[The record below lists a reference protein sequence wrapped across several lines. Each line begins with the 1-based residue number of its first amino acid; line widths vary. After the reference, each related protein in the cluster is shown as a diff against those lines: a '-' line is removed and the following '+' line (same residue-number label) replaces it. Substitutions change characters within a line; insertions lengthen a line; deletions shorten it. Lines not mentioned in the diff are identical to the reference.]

1 MLRKFGL
8 TAIGLSLILYLAI
21 GLLLRW
27 GQTRLIFLPDN
38 HLKSTPREYGLNYQ
52 DVWLDL
58 DGAKIHGW
66 WILATEPT
74 APVLL
79 YFHGNGSNN
88 GDLSDLASIFYQLGV
103 SVLLIDYRGYGQSSP
118 IFPNE
123 ARAYE
128 DAEAAWQ
135 YLTQKRQIEPER
147 IFVYGHSLGGAIAIE
162 LATKHPEMAGLIV
175 EGTFTSMKDMAQ
187 FMPLLKIF
195 PLDLLITQ
203 RFDSIDK
210 IRTLQVPILILHGTA
225 DRTIPVSMAKELFA
239 SAPQPKQLEIIPLAN
254 HNNLPEVGDRQYSTV
269 LKKFIESI
277 IEKNLI

>member
-1 MLRKFGL
+1 MVRKFSF
-8 TAIGLSLILYLAI
+8 TVIGLSAILYIAI

-27 GQTRLIFLPDN
+27 GQTKLIFLPDSY
-38 HLKSTPREYGLNYQ
+38 LKSTPQEYGLNYR

-58 DGAKIHGW
+58 DGAKVHGW
-66 WILATEPT
+66 WIRATPT

-88 GDLSDLASIFYQLGV
+88 GDLSELATIFHRLGV

-123 ARAYE
+123 TRVYE

-162 LATKHPEMAGLIV
+162 LATKHPQMAGLIV
-175 EGTFTSMKDMAQ
+175 EGTFTSMKDMAK

-195 PLDLLITQ
+195 PLDWLLTQ
-203 RFDSIDK
+203 RFDSKSK
-210 IRTLQVPILILHGTA
+210 ISRLQTPILILHGTA

-239 SAPQPKQLEIIPLAN
+239 SAPQPKQLEIIPQAN
-254 HNNLPEVGDRQYSTV
+254 HNNLPEFGDRQYFTV
-269 LKKFIESI
+269 LKEFIQT
-277 IEKNLI
+277 NR

>member
-1 MLRKFGL
+1 MLQKFSL
-8 TAIGLSLILYLAI
+8 TVIGLSAILYIAI

-27 GQTRLIFLPDN
+27 GQTKLIFLPDS
-38 HLKSTPREYGLNYQ
+38 HLKSTPQKYGLNYQ

-58 DGAKIHGW
+58 NEAQIHGW
-66 WILATEPT
+66 WIRAIEPT

-88 GDLSDLASIFYQLGV
+88 GDLSELAAIFYRLGV

-123 ARAYE
+123 TRVYE

-135 YLTQKRQIEPER
+135 YLTQKRQIEPAK

-162 LATKHPEMAGLIV
+162 LATKHPKMAGLII
-175 EGTFTSMKDMAQ
+175 EGTFTSIKDVAE

-195 PLDLLITQ
+195 PLNWLVTQ
-203 RFDSIDK
+203 RFDSKSK
-210 IRTLQVPILILHGTA
+210 IHTLQTPILIMHGTA
-225 DRTIPVSMAKELFA
+225 DRTIPVSMAEELFA

-254 HNNLPEVGDRQYSTV
+254 HNNLPEFGDRQYLTV
-269 LKKFIESI
+269 LKQFIET
-277 IEKNLI
+277 NQ

>member
-1 MLRKFGL
+1 MLRKFCL

-27 GQTRLIFLPDN
+27 GQTRLIFLPDS

-58 DGAKIHGW
+58 DRAKIHGW
-66 WILATEPT
+66 WIEAREPT

-88 GDLSDLASIFYQLGV
+88 GDFSELASIFYQLGV

-123 ARAYE
+123 ARVYE
-128 DAEAAWQ
+128 DAEATWR

-175 EGTFTSMKDMAQ
+175 EGTFTSMKDMAE

-203 RFDSIDK
+203 CFDSMNK

-254 HNNLPEVGDRQYSTV
+254 HNNLPEIGDRQYSTV

>member
-1 MLRKFGL
+1 MVRKFSL
-8 TAIGLSLILYLAI
+8 TVIGLSAILYIAI

-27 GQTRLIFLPDN
+27 GQTKLIFLPN
-38 HLKSTPREYGLNYQ
+38 SYLRSTPQEYGLNYQ
-52 DVWLDL
+52 DVWLNL

-66 WILATEPT
+66 WIRATPR

-88 GDLSDLASIFYQLGV
+88 GDLGDLATIFHRLGV

-123 ARAYE
+123 TRVYE

-135 YLTQKRQIEPER
+135 YLTQKRQIEPAR

-175 EGTFTSMKDMAQ
+175 EGTFTSMKDMAK

-195 PLDLLITQ
+195 PLDWLVTQ
-203 RFDSIDK
+203 RFDSKSK
-210 IRTLQVPILILHGTA
+210 IGKLQTPILILHGTA
-225 DRTIPVSMAKELFA
+225 DRTIPLLMAKELFA
-239 SAPQPKQLEIIPLAN
+239 VAPQPKQLEIIPLAN
-254 HNNLPEVGDRQYSTV
+254 HNNLPEFGDRQYFTV
-269 LKKFIESI
+269 LKEFIET
-277 IEKNLI
+277 NR